1 MPLLSAVS
9 IDFELKQVGY
19 IILYLQGKK
28 KSIRFSACNALGVAN
43 GEGGEVDTHQNFYS
57 RMPLAK
63 GPIYL
68 K

>member
-19 IILYLQGKK
+19 IIIFTRKK

>member
-19 IILYLQGKK
+19 IIIFTRKK

-43 GEGGEVDTHQNFYS
+43 GEGGEVDTHQNF
-57 RMPLAK
+57 
-63 GPIYL
+63 
-68 K
+68 